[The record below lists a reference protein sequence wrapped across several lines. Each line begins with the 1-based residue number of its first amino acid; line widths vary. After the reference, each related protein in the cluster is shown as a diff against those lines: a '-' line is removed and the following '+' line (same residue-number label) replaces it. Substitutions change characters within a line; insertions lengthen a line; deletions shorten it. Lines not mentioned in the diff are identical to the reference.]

1 MGKKLLSER
10 MKNKN
15 IKNIN
20 KNNNTRQNGAARY
33 GGSIIQET
41 AAGDALT
48 SETAPVFS
56 HLPVMLHSA
65 VDGLAIKPDGVY
77 VDCTAGGGGHSEA
90 IAERLSGGGVLISI
104 DRDADA
110 IDACRKRLSR
120 FGDTVKIVHDNYA
133 NLPAIL
139 DDLGIKEIDGILM
152 DLGVS
157 SYQIDTTERG
167 FSYSADEDA
176 PLDMRMDRRSP
187 LDAKIVVN
195 SYSEDELCR
204 IIRDYGE
211 ERFAA
216 RIAKRIVEE
225 RQREPIL
232 TTRRLSEII
241 KSAVPAASV
250 QHGSHPAKR
259 TFQAIRI
266 EVNGELDAIEP
277 TLRFAISVMRSGGRA
292 SVITFHSLEDRIVKT
307 LFTELSVG
315 CTCPPDFPVCVCGR
329 RPSVKIINKK
339 PITADE
345 EELKM
350 NPRSRSA
357 KLRVAEKI

>member
-176 PLDMRMDRRSP
+176 PLDMRMDRKQK
-187 LDAKIVVN
+187 LTAEDVVN
-195 SYSEDELCR
+195 EYQEKDLYR
-204 IIRDYGE
+204 IIKEYGE
-211 ERFAA
+211 EKWASRIASFIVKARAEKRIKTTWELVEVIKAAIPAAA
-216 RIAKRIVEE
+216 R
-225 RQREPIL
+225 REGP
-232 TTRRLSEII
+232 
-241 KSAVPAASV
+241 
-250 QHGSHPAKR
+250 HPAKR

-266 EVNGELDAIEP
+266 EVNNELGILTETIRDAFSILKPEGR
-277 TLRFAISVMRSGGRA
+277 LCIIS
-292 SVITFHSLEDRIVKT
+292 FHSLEDRIVKNEYQK
-307 LFTELSVG
+307 FVNP
-315 CTCPPDFPVCVCGR
+315 CTCPGDFPICVCG
-329 RPSVKIINKK
+329 KK
-339 PITADE
+339 PVARLVNRKPILPGKE
-345 EELKM
+345 EIDS
-350 NPRSRSA
+350 NPRARSA
-357 KLRVAEKI
+357 KLRVLEKL